1 MAEWAASGYISAFAR
16 SSNSP
21 NNLGFMPREYAL
33 STNGLIDA
41 QGITRYGVA
50 LRIPSSFWASHP
62 TATPSRITAH
72 VSIAFDSTDTTEA
85 AFWSQGDGN
94 WRLGVVMFCMPASAL
109 TDPEAVPTP
118 AAIISGAT
126 RTYRSSSTRDTP
138 GTLTVDRLNGPF
150 AQDLTKG
157 E

>member
-21 NNLGFMPREYAL
+21 NNLGFMPREYTL

-62 TATPSRITAH
+62 TATPSRITAR

-118 AAIISGAT
+118 AAIISKEWVMPRWPKTLEIGT
-126 RTYRSSSTRDTP
+126 DSTFNRRPYTEAAS
-138 GTLTVDRLNGPF
+138 F
-150 AQDLTKG
+150 AFMG
-157 E
+157 